1 MKCPKC
7 SNRKDRVIDSRS
19 IKSGDSIRRRRQCL
33 ACEHRFTTYETVA
46 RVNLRVIK
54 RDGEIEDFNREKL
67 RRGIANACKNC
78 DVTDQDIDNLVDWI
92 VTSLQSDYDGDVPAT
107 IIGRRVM
114 EQLNKLDKVA
124 FVRFASVYRRFSDV
138 QEYLNEVEGLI
149 GKDL

>member
-7 SNRKDRVIDSRS
+7 GNRKDRVVDSRS
-19 IKSGDSIRRRRQCL
+19 IKAGDSIRRRRQCL
-33 ACEHRFTTYETVA
+33 ACDYRFTTYETVA

-54 RDGEIEDFNREKL
+54 RGGIIEDFSREKL
-67 RRGIANACKNC
+67 YTGVANACKNC
-78 DVTDQDIDNLVDWI
+78 DVSEQDIENLVDWI
-92 VTSLQSDYDGDVPAT
+92 VTALQQEFDSDVPAT
-107 IIGRRVM
+107 AIGRKVM

-149 GKDL
+149 GKEL